1 MRDFIDNEGGG
12 MLPLKGAL
20 PDMTADT
27 EKYITL
33 QQMYDNRFEM
43 VYEMVH
49 IINISDSFQLS

>member
-33 QQMYDNRFEM
+33 QQMYDDQFEEIL
-43 VYEMVH
+43 VYIVTIEF
-49 IINISDSFQLS
+49 IFQLL